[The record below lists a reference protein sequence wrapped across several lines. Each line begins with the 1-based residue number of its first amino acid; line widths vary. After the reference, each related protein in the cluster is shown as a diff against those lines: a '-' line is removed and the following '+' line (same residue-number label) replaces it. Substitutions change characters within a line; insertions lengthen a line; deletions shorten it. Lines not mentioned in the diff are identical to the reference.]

1 MNIRSKVLTVA
12 AVGGILLAGFA
23 GATGYAS
30 AQEPGATPDAAKH
43 QKRVERRDAFLSHVA
58 SNLGITLDQLKQSF
72 KSAATQAIDDAVASG
87 NITQEQADKAKAN
100 IEAGKAPGLRKL
112 LGGGEHSG
120 RGARLQ
126 RLRDGIVKSAAT
138 ALNITPADLKAQ
150 LKTGKSIADI
160 AGSNVGAVK
169 AQILSDAKTKLDT
182 AVTAKKLTQ
191 ENADEALQKLTDGL
205 DKILNKTRGHDTQNT
220 TPSAP

>member
-1 MNIRSKVLTVA
+1 MNIKAKILTLA
-12 AVGGILLAGFA
+12 AAGGIILAGVA

-30 AQEPGATPDAAKH
+30 AQEPGATPDTAKH

-58 SNLGITLDQLKQSF
+58 ANLGVTLDQLKQSF
-72 KSAATQAIDDAVASG
+72 KSAATDAVDEALANG
-87 NITQEQADKAKAN
+87 KITQEQADKAKAN
-100 IEAGKAPGLRKL
+100 IEAGKAPGLRTL

-169 AQILSDAKTKLDT
+169 AQILTDAKTKLDA

-191 ENADEALQKLTDGL
+191 ANADKTLQKLTDSL
-205 DKILNKTRGHDTQNT
+205 DKILNKTRSQQ
-220 TPSAP
+220 SAE